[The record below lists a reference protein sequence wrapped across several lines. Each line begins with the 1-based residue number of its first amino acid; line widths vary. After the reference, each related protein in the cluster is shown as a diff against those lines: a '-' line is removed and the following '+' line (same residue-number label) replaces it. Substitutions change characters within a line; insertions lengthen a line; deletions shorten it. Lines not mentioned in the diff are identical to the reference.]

1 LNPISPQQSPLGGLE
16 ALVQAATVERDR
28 LEAKASLDRKTD
40 ASRSA
45 IQTSP
50 DLLFRPPL
58 DGPRTH
64 LQAPAP
70 RTPVTP
76 SLMSGSI
83 LRDSY
88 SESSLRMGARSDTQT
103 SKRRR
108 QSDSFPSSDR
118 SWDPPLPLDSSSQF
132 SGLMGPGMK
141 PRRLSSEIR
150 AEVRPTLPFPSRDTE
165 EAATAGSRM
174 SPPRDHVVRRSY
186 MTEEPR
192 TVQSHVPDYRETVPS
207 ATIVPDVSRHM
218 FAAEEPR
225 PSVRQEPLLNIDLH
239 RPPRK
244 ILRSDLVSSQD
255 SPSPPPPPPPPPLPL
270 LLTTSLAP
278 PAPGAPTPPQAPCK
292 QGEECSLRIHSPPHN
307 DPPTPTA
314 TAPQRSTEVESAA
327 VLERTTD
334 SIIRGPS
341 TIQEPSTPLVDSMP
355 PNLTATEQINSV
367 TPAPLPSSD
376 VYGVSLGPP
385 ESFKPLSPP
394 LPSPTV
400 HHTDVTT
407 EAPDAEPRPAISG
420 LSSLEDTFNQSSPG
434 PETGP
439 PPTTASPS
447 PRASSPTALG
457 FANVDSVSDHHPVEV
472 QITAVS
478 EIGVMP
484 IPEHRGS
491 VKAETSPTLPEEL
504 EVVISPAAATPAP
517 AVEIISP
524 PSPDLPSETRR
535 ASTLIEVSIAS
546 EAALEPAVTKDLKP
560 SGDDEQRHADMD
572 VDEELLNLIGDGPL
586 SRNLHPSPTKQEPS
600 SPQDKYPSSLLPV
613 KQESAPTI
621 LAPSHL
627 SPAATTILTLQEGLS
642 MLSPDTA
649 LSARDSEPSAVK
661 LDERSAPKKK
671 VSCLALV
678 FNLLS

>member
-1 LNPISPQQSPLGGLE
+1 MASRRVSISALLCEDEPPVTTSPNRPSQTQSSRVHLYAHQSAPPRRTPSPDSDLSHPPQYAWPPPSHMFPSPKYDPESSSQSRIIQQYQPPYMPSSPPRTSYPQSPFPTTRLSSDSPASTISLTRPPSIHSPSSPLLYTQRSAPSPGGYYHSPTFPNASHHDSSFQPSVSPKLRHPRHNSHVEPAASSPIHHSSLSRISTTSSSSFPQALLNPISPQQSPLGGLE
-16 ALVQAATVERDR
+16 ALVQAAT
-28 LEAKASLDRKTD
+28 AKASLDRKSD

-88 SESSLRMGARSDTQT
+88 SESDTQT

-174 SPPRDHVVRRSY
+174 SPPRDHVVRR
-186 MTEEPR
+186 

-207 ATIVPDVSRHM
+207 ATIVPDVK
-218 FAAEEPR
+218 PR

-278 PAPGAPTPPQAPCK
+278 PAPEAPTPPQAPCK
-292 QGEECSLRIHSPPHN
+292 QGEEC
-307 DPPTPTA
+307 
-314 TAPQRSTEVESAA
+314 
-327 VLERTTD
+327 
-334 SIIRGPS
+334 
-341 TIQEPSTPLVDSMP
+341 
-355 PNLTATEQINSV
+355 
-367 TPAPLPSSD
+367 
-376 VYGVSLGPP
+376 
-385 ESFKPLSPP
+385 
-394 LPSPTV
+394 
-400 HHTDVTT
+400 
-407 EAPDAEPRPAISG
+407 
-420 LSSLEDTFNQSSPG
+420 
-434 PETGP
+434 
-439 PPTTASPS
+439 
-447 PRASSPTALG
+447 
-457 FANVDSVSDHHPVEV
+457 
-472 QITAVS
+472 
-478 EIGVMP
+478 
-484 IPEHRGS
+484 
-491 VKAETSPTLPEEL
+491 
-504 EVVISPAAATPAP
+504 
-517 AVEIISP
+517 
-524 PSPDLPSETRR
+524 
-535 ASTLIEVSIAS
+535 
-546 EAALEPAVTKDLKP
+546 
-560 SGDDEQRHADMD
+560 
-572 VDEELLNLIGDGPL
+572 
-586 SRNLHPSPTKQEPS
+586 
-600 SPQDKYPSSLLPV
+600 
-613 KQESAPTI
+613 
-621 LAPSHL
+621 
-627 SPAATTILTLQEGLS
+627 
-642 MLSPDTA
+642 
-649 LSARDSEPSAVK
+649 
-661 LDERSAPKKK
+661 
-671 VSCLALV
+671 
-678 FNLLS
+678 